1 MRAGIVALAM
11 LLAFAGP
18 LAAEDVTAGGK
29 TLSLQPPAGSCSYDR
44 GNAFDAAA
52 VQRAEDVQAGKNQ
65 VVLQFGRCDE
75 FPQWRTGTVAFSEFG
90 RIMLPLN
97 YPGAPQPL
105 PLSRQKYLD
114 IMAPKV
120 PKLDPADV
128 KRIEDQASRKV
139 TETQASGPQL
149 LGLLDQD
156 HNALYVGFLGVL
168 EVGGKKYPLAGVG
181 AVTTLGSVPASVNLY
196 RPMGEGAFDK
206 LIDAQKAYVAQLI
219 RSNP

>member
-1 MRAGIVALAM
+1 MRAGIGAVAM
-11 LLAFAGP
+11 LLAFASP
-18 LAAEDVTAGGK
+18 LAAEEVAAGGK
-29 TLSLQPPAGSCSYDR
+29 TLSLQPPAGSCVYDR
-44 GNAFDAAA
+44 GDAFDAAA
-52 VQRAEDVQAGKNQ
+52 MQRAEVAQAGKNRI
-65 VVLQFGRCDE
+65 VLQFGRCDE
-75 FPQWRTGTVAFSEFG
+75 FPQWRTGTIAFSEFG

-120 PKLDPADV
+120 PMLDSADV
-128 KRIEDQASRKV
+128 KRIEDQPSGKISDAQ
-139 TETQASGPQL
+139 TLGPQL

-181 AVTTLGSVPASVNLY
+181 AVTMLGSIPASVNLY
-196 RPMGEGAFDK
+196 RPMGKGAFDK
-206 LIDAQKAYVAQLI
+206 LIDAQKAYVAELI
-219 RSNP
+219 RKNP

>member
-18 LAAEDVTAGGK
+18 LAAEDVTVGGK
-29 TLSLQPPAGSCSYDR
+29 ALSLEPPAGSCTYDR
-44 GNAFDAAA
+44 GNVFDAAA
-52 VQRAEDVQAGKNQ
+52 MQRAEDAQAGKNQ

-75 FPQWRTGTVAFSEFG
+75 FPQWRTGAAAFSEFG

-120 PKLDPADV
+120 PKLDPVDV
-128 KRIEDQASRKV
+128 ERIEDQPSSKI
-139 TETQASGPQL
+139 TNSQASGPQL

-156 HNALYVGFLGVL
+156 QNGLYVGFLGVL

-181 AVTTLGSVPASVNLY
+181 AVTMLGSVPASVNLY
-196 RPMGEGAFDK
+196 RPMGKGAFDK
-206 LIDAQKAYVAQLI
+206 LIDAQKAYVAELI
-219 RSNP
+219 RKNP

>member
-1 MRAGIVALAM
+1 
-11 LLAFAGP
+11 
-18 LAAEDVTAGGK
+18 
-29 TLSLQPPAGSCSYDR
+29 
-44 GNAFDAAA
+44 
-52 VQRAEDVQAGKNQ
+52 
-65 VVLQFGRCDE
+65 VLQFGRCDE

-128 KRIEDQASRKV
+128 KRIEDQASSKA
-139 TETQASGPQL
+139 TQTLASGSQL

-156 HNALYVGFLGVL
+156 HNALYVGFLGML
-168 EVGGKKYPLAGVG
+168 EVDGKKYPLAGVG
-181 AVTTLGSVPASVNLY
+181 AVTMLGSVPASVNLY
-196 RPMGEGAFDK
+196 RPMGQGAFDK
-206 LIDAQKAYVAQLI
+206 LIDAQKAYVAELI
-219 RSNP
+219 RRNP

>member
-29 TLSLQPPAGSCSYDR
+29 TLSLQPPAGFCVYDR
-44 GNAFDAAA
+44 SNAFDAAA
-52 VQRAEDVQAGKNQ
+52 MQRAEDAQAGKNRI
-65 VVLQFGRCDE
+65 VLQFGRCDE
-75 FPQWRTGTVAFSEFG
+75 FAQWRSGAIPFGEFG

-120 PKLDPADV
+120 PKLDPADL
-128 KRIEDQASRKV
+128 KRIEDQPSSKISDA
-139 TETQASGPQL
+139 QASGPQL

-181 AVTTLGSVPASVNLY
+181 AVTMLGSIPASVNLY
-196 RPMGEGAFDK
+196 RPMEKGAFDK
-206 LIDAQKAYVAQLI
+206 LIAAQKAYVAELI
-219 RSNP
+219 RKNP

>member
-18 LAAEDVTAGGK
+18 LAAEDVAVGGK
-29 TLSLQPPAGSCSYDR
+29 TLSLQPPAGFCVYDP

-52 VQRAEDVQAGKNQ
+52 MQRAEDAQAGKNRI
-65 VVLQFGRCDE
+65 VLQFGRCDE
-75 FPQWRTGTVAFSEFG
+75 FAQWRSGAVPFSEFG

-120 PKLDPADV
+120 AKLDPADV
-128 KRIEDQASRKV
+128 ERIEDQASRKT
-139 TETQASGPQL
+139 TETQASSPQL

-156 HNALYVGFLGVL
+156 HDALYVGFLGVI
-168 EVGGKKYPLAGVG
+168 EVGGKKYSLAGVG
-181 AVTTLGSVPASVNLY
+181 AVTMLGSVPASVNLY
-196 RPMGEGAFDK
+196 RPMGKGAFDK
-206 LIDAQKAYVAQLI
+206 LIAAQKAYVAALI
-219 RSNP
+219 HSNP